1 LKNLVI
7 TKVIKKKTYICSE
20 HQIITSMTGFN
31 PWVYLRRVAKYIVY
45 YTIIILLMLLIVYY
59 TSDSRNI
66 TFWEL
71 IRPGSQTNLIILIVA
86 FAAVYPFLGFSRKE
100 IYNNR
105 FSEEDKDAVIRI
117 ISESGFILISDND
130 GKMVFKSKRI
140 TMRIF
145 RAFEDKIT
153 LDYHENPLTI
163 EGMRRDIQR
172 IANHLG
178 HYFRGV
184 SDDQ

>member
-1 LKNLVI
+1 MK
-7 TKVIKKKTYICSE
+7 
-20 HQIITSMTGFN
+20 GFN
-31 PWVYLRRVAKYIVY
+31 PWIYLRRVAKYIVFY
-45 YTIIILLMLLIVYY
+45 AIIILLMLLIVYY
-59 TSDSRNI
+59 TSDNRSSP
-66 TFWEL
+66 FWEAM
-71 IRPGSQTNLIILIVA
+71 IPSDNRTKLIILIVA
-86 FAAVYPFLGFSRKE
+86 FSTIYPFLGFSRKE
-100 IYNNR
+100 VYTNR
-105 FSEEDKDAVIRI
+105 FSEEDKEAATRI
-117 ISESGFILISDND
+117 VSESGFILISDQD

>member
-1 LKNLVI
+1 MK
-7 TKVIKKKTYICSE
+7 
-20 HQIITSMTGFN
+20 GFN
-31 PWVYLRRVAKYIVY
+31 PWIYLRRVAKYIVFY
-45 YTIIILLMLLIVYY
+45 AIIILLMLLIVYY
-59 TSDSRNI
+59 TSDNRSSP
-66 TFWEL
+66 FWEAM
-71 IRPGSQTNLIILIVA
+71 IPSDNRTKLIILIVA
-86 FAAVYPFLGFSRKE
+86 FSTIYPFLGFSRKE
-100 IYNNR
+100 VYTNR
-105 FSEEDKDAVIRI
+105 FSEEDKEAATRI
-117 ISESGFILISDND
+117 VSESGFILISDQD

-153 LDYHENPLTI
+153 LDYHDNPLTI

-172 IANHLG
+172 IASHLE

>member
-1 LKNLVI
+1 
-7 TKVIKKKTYICSE
+7 
-20 HQIITSMTGFN
+20 MTGFN
-31 PWVYLRRVAKYIVY
+31 PWIYLRRVAKYIVFY
-45 YTIIILLMLLIVYY
+45 AIIILLMLLIVYY
-59 TSDSRNI
+59 TSDNRSSP
-66 TFWEL
+66 FWEAM
-71 IRPGSQTNLIILIVA
+71 IPSDNRTKLIILIVA
-86 FAAVYPFLGFSRKE
+86 FSTIYPFLGFSRKE
-100 IYNNR
+100 VYTNR
-105 FSEEDKDAVIRI
+105 FSEEDKEAATRI
-117 ISESGFILISDND
+117 VSESGFILISDQD